1 MPSIKTRES
10 LRSVKTFDRAKTLG
24 QKIKGGAEE
33 AKEYTD
39 ELQNTAYQSENEYAG
54 NAVQSTEE
62 RVARNSALMMGKV
75 GNWGIKETRKN
86 IRKWRSRSQKLDLK
100 VEQPKQLPSPVRQA
114 LSAPKNGAKK
124 AEQAVKNAEKTAKTA
139 KKAAQTTAK
148 ASKKAAETAKKA
160 AQATVKAVKTAV
172 KAVVTATKAAIA
184 AVKGIVAAIAAG
196 GGIAVL
202 IIVIIVMIGALIGA
216 VVNVFTPNNTT
227 DKGVTVAQTV
237 REAESEYY
245 QEIERIKSEYDY
257 DMCYV
262 TGEPC
267 ELKLAVAV
275 YAVRINGTKNADKY
289 DDEKAELLKE
299 TYRSINN
306 IASYTTEREVTETHY
321 EPQDDGTMLLAET
334 TVVKT
339 DLYICVSAMS
349 QKQIEQMYRFDEN
362 QKVLFNKLL
371 SKDTDELWIA
381 LFD

>member
-1 MPSIKTRES
+1 MPSIKTREA
-10 LRSVKTFDRAKTLG
+10 LRTIKTFDRAKTLG

-33 AKEYTD
+33 AKEYAD
-39 ELQNTAYQSENEYAG
+39 ELQNKAYQSENEYAG

-62 RVARNSALMMGKV
+62 RVARNSVLMMGKV
-75 GNWGIKETRKN
+75 GNWGLKETRKN
-86 IRKWRSRSQKLDLK
+86 IRKWRNRPKKYNLK
-100 VEQPKQLPSPVRQA
+100 VDQPKQLPSPWRQA
-114 LSAPKNGAKK
+114 LPAPNNGAKK
-124 AEQAVKNAEKTAKTA
+124 AGQTIKNAEKTAKTA
-139 KKAAQTTAK
+139 KKTAQATVK
-148 ASKKAAETAKKA
+148 ASKKAAETTKKA
-160 AQATVKAVKTAV
+160 VQATVKAVKATVKAIV
-172 KAVVTATKAAIA
+172 AATKAVVAAI
-184 AVKGIVAAIAAG
+184 KGIVAAIAAG
-196 GGIAVL
+196 GWIAVL
-202 IIVIIVMIGALIGA
+202 VIVIIVIIGAIIGA
-216 VVNVFTPNNTT
+216 VCNVFTPNNTT

-245 QEIERIKSEYDY
+245 QEIERIKDEYDY

-321 EPQDDGTMLLAET
+321 EPQEDGTMLLAET

-349 QKQIEQMYRFDEN
+349 QKQIEQMYGFDDN
-362 QKVLFNKLL
+362 QKSLL
-371 SKDTDELWIA
+371 NMCIRYLIHLLK
-381 LFD
+381 